1 MTRGVMARGGWGAL
15 GVRPGVALRGLP
27 SASPLP
33 PPVPAVALL
42 CGANPRCPQAGAK
55 SPALLAPAALTGGG
69 KPCPGVPRPPPTP
82 RHPRGD
88 RRSAA
93 PLLRAGSPPP
103 PPLPPA
109 TSPSS
114 RGFGYPGSP
123 PSPSP
128 RPPAPEGP
136 VPGAMLPGGSPPQH
150 ASRRCRRDGGSK
162 SARRSPTSALPI
174 GSGAPHPAHWRCRRR
189 PALHKAPLGRAGPVG
204 SRGAAKPGPEPGG
217 AARRGERCGMRSR
230 RRGGAGHPPW
240 PVSLGGSEGGGWCGL
255 LREVSRGLPARGG
268 GGGFQLRHG
277 HRPGEKLVAGGAGR
291 WARSLA
297 PQRGGDAGWAR
308 WEEGG

>member
-103 PPLPPA
+103 PRCRQPPPPPA
-109 TSPSS
+109 AASAT
-114 RGFGYPGSP
+114 REA
-123 PSPSP
+123 P
-128 RPPAPEGP
+128 RPPPRDLQPRRA
-136 VPGAMLPGGSPPQH
+136 
-150 ASRRCRRDGGSK
+150 RCRGRC
-162 SARRSPTSALPI
+162 SP
-174 GSGAPHPAHWRCRRR
+174 
-189 PALHKAPLGRAGPVG
+189 AGPPRSTPAGAAAATGAVNQ
-204 SRGAAKPGPEPGG
+204 RGAAPPPRSPLAAAPLTPLIG
-217 AARRGERCGMRSR
+217 AAAAARPYIRRRSAGPAPSEAGERRSRGRSRVVRRGEASAAGCAPAAA
-230 RRGGAGHPPW
+230 GAPGTR
-240 PVSLGGSEGGGWCGL
+240 LG
-255 LREVSRGLPARGG
+255 P
-268 GGGFQLRHG
+268 
-277 HRPGEKLVAGGAGR
+277 
-291 WARSLA
+291 
-297 PQRGGDAGWAR
+297 
-308 WEEGG
+308 